1 MPKTLKE
8 TLIGTLGGKFK
19 FYILLDQSANIKVIE
34 HQKPS
39 SFHIEGFP
47 CSMEK
52 FGLICKRTQEPLS
65 G

>member
-1 MPKTLKE
+1 LNPR
-8 TLIGTLGGKFK
+8 GGKFK

-39 SFHIEGFP
+39 NFHIEGFP
-47 CSMEK
+47 CSMDK
-52 FGLICKRTQEPLS
+52 FGLICKRIQEPLS